1 MSLKRTFL
9 TSLLLALFAVVPFG
23 AGKLAAEPQF
33 DNGAKVENVHWR
45 GGGWGGGWGGRG
57 WYGGGY
63 YRPYSYGYYPYS
75 YYNYY
80 PYRSYY
86 YYNW

>member
-45 GGGWGGGWGGRG
+45 GGWGGGWGRG